1 MGRGP
6 AWTREE
12 LLYIERAASEGATQA
27 EVADELGRKDRKSV
41 GRVARRHWIIFQVG
55 CRPDAV
61 KRAHILAAIGSD
73 EVTMADLCAR
83 AGRSRDSLKRVVRRM
98 VRDGLLVR
106 HGTCRRYTSYTCS
119 YSWHRE
125 WDREDD

>member
-12 LLYIERAASEGATQA
+12 LLYIERAASEGATLKQ
-27 EVADELGRKDRKSV
+27 VADELGRKDGKSV
-41 GRVARRHWIIFQVG
+41 GRVARRHWIRFQLG
-55 CRPDAV
+55 CRPDAD
-61 KRAHILAAIGSD
+61 KRSHILAAVGRD

-83 AGRSRDSLKRVVRRM
+83 TGRSRDSLKRIVRRM

-106 HGTCRRYTSYTCS
+106 LGTGRRYTSYTCC
-119 YSWHRE
+119 YSWRRE
-125 WDREDD
+125 WDGEDE